1 MPQYL
6 IIIIAA
12 ITFLKDS
19 FKGINKKWLYGI
31 GVGIMLYFLWR
42 RFQTSQAE
50 TLLNEAGENVLVKI
64 CTDIK
69 DAINPWGDLL
79 GFSIGSIDGTDEE
92 KIKTAALA
100 LKVSGKTFQ
109 QLAETWEKI
118 YKTNLTTE
126 LNKEGVKDLFL
137 QTIATG
143 STGGGSTGSNGGTS
157 TGSTGGSSG
166 VVYVKKEDIIALKAG
181 YNIRDGYFENTI
193 SKVSKGDEK
202 FIVKEIWLNKT
213 IAGTKGT
220 WLYITNTEW
229 YVPTRYWVILSAVK
243 NVIKK

>member
-50 TLLNEAGENVLVKI
+50 TLLNEAGDNVLVKI

-69 DAINPWGDLL
+69 DAINPWGDVWGVSL
-79 GFSIGSIDGTDEE
+79 GSLDGTDED
-92 KIKTAALA
+92 KIKKAALA
-100 LKVSGKTFQ
+100 LKSSGKTFKD
-109 QLAETWEKI
+109 LAEIWEKI
-118 YKTNLTTE
+118 YKTNLTEE

-137 QTIATG
+137 ETIATG
-143 STGGGSTGSNGGTS
+143 STVGTGSTGGTS

-166 VVYVKKEDIIALKAG
+166 VVYVKKEDIIALRAG
-181 YNIRDGYFENTI
+181 YNIRDGFFENTI

-202 FIVKEIWLNKT
+202 FIVKEIWINKT

-229 YVPTRYWVILSAVK
+229 YVPTRYWVIISAVK
-243 NVIKK
+243 NVIKQ